1 MRVSNVHALSV
12 LFFRIKIIAKS
23 SNLIS
28 IRVSGMPKQPLGRVQ
43 RKHTL
48 SALVTLVDGAAKVC
62 NPPFGSNDMIGP

>member
-1 MRVSNVHALSV
+1 MRVSNVHAVSV
-12 LFFRIKIIAKS
+12 MFFRIKIIAKS

-48 SALVTLVDGAAKVC
+48 SELCEFMLGATKAAVLR
-62 NPPFGSNDMIGP
+62 SAIDDQRS